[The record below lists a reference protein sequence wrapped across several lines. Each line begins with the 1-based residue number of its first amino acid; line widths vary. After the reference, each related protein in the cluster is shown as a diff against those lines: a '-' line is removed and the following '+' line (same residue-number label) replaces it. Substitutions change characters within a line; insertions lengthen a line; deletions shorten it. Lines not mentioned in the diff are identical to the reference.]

1 MFAVP
6 FLPAIIEILFKKD
19 AQALNIN
26 MSLYKNPR
34 YFGDSFFEIIH
45 KGLQDAEGTDKIL
58 SLSKKKYRV
67 KLSSSP
73 EEVFILDSDEINN
86 LPDKFDNIVICSE
99 NLTINRKKFFSKEI
113 FVNGNLKTEEECFIR
128 AIYINGFANLAN
140 RINILRWLHTNNNL
154 YINADANVGVNCY
167 CEETTFVNAKVNFKK
182 IYAKKILIHKQDESI
197 DKKKSY
203 NLDSVVNFNNLKI
216 NKSII
221 IANDNV
227 VIDGNIISDKAI
239 TIDGDFWIKGD
250 IFSQEQIILK
260 NGVVVGEENKIKSV
274 VIDGNII
281 SDKAITIDGDFWIKG
296 DIFSQE
302 QIILKNG
309 VVVGEENKIKSVVGR
324 ENIYLGKNVVI
335 YGYVSTEKS
344 GLIDDNI

>member
-58 SLSKKKYRV
+58 NLSKKKYRV

-86 LPDKFDNIVICSE
+86 LTDKFDNIVICSE

-197 DKKKSY
+197 DKKKSD
-203 NLDSVVNFNNLKI
+203 NLDSVGNCHVKV

-221 IANDNV
+221 ITNDNV

-274 VIDGNII
+274 V
-281 SDKAITIDGDFWIKG
+281 A
-296 DIFSQE
+296 
-302 QIILKNG
+302 
-309 VVVGEENKIKSVVGR
+309 R